1 MKSPRIVNCPSLEHS
16 GSGSDHELSVEL
28 DPKSTNP
35 QLSSWVLNKDE
46 KKSKGPNKRDEG
58 ELEPDLEVETALASE
73 PESNREPE
81 PDPKSK
87 TGCEAESFPESEDK
101 WVEEKHLES
110 DNGQREVQSENLDQV
125 QQGSVVIEAEFL
137 EKSIDVAKEIEAS
150 SNDVGLSESR
160 DISIILGNYTKDER
174 DVVADEGDKLEDS
187 LVGEKEQGNGMDD
200 KNSLESSVQL
210 DDECKE
216 SKGIDHKVK
225 TRDFDISDKEKNFN
239 LNATGFLDDQT
250 LAQIQLPRCGI
261 ADIINGASSMNSG
274 SPVAHNATRFHSVSH
289 YSFFPGRP
297 RWPDHRRDLTYAF
310 APENGLTDEV
320 KGVFTR
326 AFARWAAVT
335 PLTFT
340 AVESFRAADI
350 RIGFYA
356 GDHGDGEPF
365 DGVLGTLAHAF
376 SPPSGHFHLDGDES
390 WVVTGD
396 LRSAPVTAIDLES
409 VAVHEIGHLLGLGHS
424 SVEESI
430 MFPTI
435 TSRTRKVDLA
445 VDDVTGIQELYG
457 ANPNGNPSPPS
468 STTTP
473 PSSVQERDMSRKGDA
488 PKVLNSWWS
497 PLVVAAVELF
507 LMRQ

>member
-1 MKSPRIVNCPSLEHS
+1 MKSLPLILALFSLSILAHPHPISAHIFPNASSIPSWLNRTKYAWDQFQNLK
-16 GSGSDHELSVEL
+16 GCRPGDHLNGLSNL
-28 DPKSTNP
+28 KTY
-35 QLSSWVLNKDE
+35 LNKF
-46 KKSKGPNKRDEG
+46 GYIPNS
-58 ELEPDLEVETALASE
+58 PSNFSDLFDNVLQSALL
-73 PESNREPE
+73 
-81 PDPKSK
+81 
-87 TGCEAESFPESEDK
+87 TY
-101 WVEEKHLES
+101 
-110 DNGQREVQSENLDQV
+110 Q
-125 QQGSVVIEAEFL
+125 
-137 EKSIDVAKEIEAS
+137 
-150 SNDVGLSESR
+150 
-160 DISIILGNYTKDER
+160 
-174 DVVADEGDKLEDS
+174 
-187 LVGEKEQGNGMDD
+187 
-200 KNSLESSVQL
+200 
-210 DDECKE
+210 
-216 SKGIDHKVK
+216 
-225 TRDFDISDKEKNFN
+225 KNFN

-473 PSSVQERDMSRKGDA
+473 PSSVQERDMSRKGGA